1 MMLAPAARP
10 PRLALDVGA
19 GRRVCCLWWC
29 AAKRQRRRAWRG
41 VRRRPSRRPS
51 RRGAVRRGPSRRRPA
66 RAALGG
72 LWRGEYQLD
81 DPSLLLLR
89 GVVPDWRRRRR
100 CRRSGRCPARRP
112 AATASRWSRPPTR
125 AACTSGRRR
134 GEPLLCWG
142 LPLFC
147 CPISS
152 TGRGLRA
159 ISALGQLALSKLRQR
174 RMAHIRVLS
183 SVFYW
188 QSASVTSQPAEV
200 VRVVHCWRALCFC
213 SARVMV
219 CSGEGWRAKT

>member
-1 MMLAPAARP
+1 MGSEMCIRDSNNSDGSSNWYSPRQSPPSAAQYRT
-10 PRLALDVGA
+10 
-19 GRRVCCLWWC
+19 
-29 AAKRQRRRAWRG
+29 KH
-41 VRRRPSRRPS
+41 SRTH
-51 RRGAVRRGPSRRRPA
+51 
-66 RAALGG
+66 
-72 LWRGEYQLD
+72 
-81 DPSLLLLR
+81 
-89 GVVPDWRRRRR
+89 R

-159 ISALGQLALSKLRQR
+159 IGALGQLALSKLRQR

-188 QSASVTSQPAEV
+188 QSASVTSQ
-200 VRVVHCWRALCFC
+200 L
-213 SARVMV
+213 S
-219 CSGEGWRAKT
+219 GWRRVGRHVALYVSVAP